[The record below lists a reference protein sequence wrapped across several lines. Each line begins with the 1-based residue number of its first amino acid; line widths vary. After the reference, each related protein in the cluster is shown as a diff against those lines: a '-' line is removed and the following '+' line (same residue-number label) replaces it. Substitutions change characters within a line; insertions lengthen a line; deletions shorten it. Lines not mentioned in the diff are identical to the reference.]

1 MWIKQSGE
9 GKRLKVGRG
18 ESGKELATLSF
29 FAALTVMTLYTRQ
42 DTSLFPVLLIPI
54 AAHELGHLLMMRLL
68 HVRVRAFRLRLF
80 DVLIEADE
88 PATLRDDAL
97 ITLGG
102 PAVNLL
108 LFAALFPLSR
118 KLSLPH
124 LALGVFNLLPALSL
138 DGGHLLE
145 IILLKKYNSRTVSIV
160 LKLTTFLFL
169 LPLLTAGV
177 YLLLNSG
184 YNYSLLA
191 ISLYLL
197 TVLLLK
203 K

>member
-1 MWIKQSGE
+1 MK
-9 GKRLKVGRG
+9 LK
-18 ESGKELATLSF
+18 LAETE
-29 FAALTVMTLYTRQ
+29 LTVGYEVVAAMTA
-42 DTSLFPVLLIPI
+42 VLLLDRSDRVICCFL
-54 AAHELGHLLMMRLL
+54 AAVLHELGHILMMRLL

-80 DVLIEADE
+80 DMLIEADE
-88 PATLRDDAL
+88 PATLRDDVL

-145 IILLKKYNSRTVSIV
+145 IILLKKYNPRTVSIV